1 MSNFF
6 KIQIKSGMNR
16 QELLREFKTVLHPY
30 TIEKE
35 KLENIDERT
44 NLLKDLHINSANI
57 IDIVI
62 DAEVNYKIE
71 IDNDSVEKMITV
83 GSCLDVIM
91 KKMNDSR

>member
-1 MSNFF
+1 
-6 KIQIKSGMNR
+6 MNR
-16 QELLREFKTVLHPY
+16 QEILHEFKTVLRPY

-44 NLLKDLHINSANI
+44 HLLKDLHINSANI
-57 IDIVI
+57 VDIVI

-71 IDNDSVEKMITV
+71 IDNDSVEKMINV

-91 KKMNDSR
+91 EKMNGSR